1 MDASSLF
8 NRREMRAKPIKA
20 VLGEQLGSSRALR
33 QVGKRSTDK
42 SECKVILFT
51 THWHDSK
58 EDSINDAGLCH
69 GGTGFAM
76 IFKYMYDVTGD
87 GCFAPTAQYWSGV
100 TLDLAVYEV
109 GPAGYTVLLW
119 K

>member
-33 QVGKRSTDK
+33 QVGKRSA
-42 SECKVILFT
+42 ECKVILFT